1 MRSASCSTAWCASVA
16 APGSQAEPD
25 VALWVQSAGGG
36 LGIGHAGPWLAAP
49 SGPAWEDVSPERRT
63 MASLRWDP
71 DFGDRA
77 QELVIVTDQAAPDE
91 VDAALRGALLTDE
104 EMAAGLETW
113 RTYPDPFGEWH
124 EEPCEDT
131 DLDPEKRDATA
142 SNRKDDSK

>member
-1 MRSASCSTAWCASVA
+1 MPARGSPRPA
-16 APGSQAEPD
+16 APRGKTCRP
-25 VALWVQSAGGG
+25 SAGR
-36 LGIGHAGPWLAAP
+36 WLRCVGTQT
-49 SGPAWEDVSPERRT
+49 SEI
-63 MASLRWDP
+63 
-71 DFGDRA
+71 A